1 MKMHTI
7 NIFISCYDSGLNL
20 IRLEGQAV
28 LLILHVQL
36 ISKLQSALLYIYRY
50 IHVHMH
56 LHSVTIDRK
65 LWLNKNTFE
74 FTVFLFSPLMTSS
87 HIFAD
92 DAMNTD
98 NSVYSLSQFN
108 KVTQITLI
116 TDTYILIN

>member
-1 MKMHTI
+1 
-7 NIFISCYDSGLNL
+7 
-20 IRLEGQAV
+20 
-28 LLILHVQL
+28 
-36 ISKLQSALLYIYRY
+36 
-50 IHVHMH
+50 MH

-65 LWLNKNTFE
+65 FWLNKNTFE
-74 FTVFLFSPLMTSS
+74 FTVFLLSPLMTSS

-116 TDTYILIN
+116 TDTYIY

>member
-1 MKMHTI
+1 MH
-7 NIFISCYDSGLNL
+7 
-20 IRLEGQAV
+20 V
-28 LLILHVQL
+28 
-36 ISKLQSALLYIYRY
+36 
-50 IHVHMH
+50 
-56 LHSVTIDRK
+56 HSVTIERK

-92 DAMNTD
+92 DAMNAD

-108 KVTQITLI
+108 KVTQIKLI